1 MVNFLMILEFL
12 DIDYY
17 FDLIG
22 SELITL
28 TVIIVTD
35 GSILGGKGIW
45 IWYFVRSTPTR
56 IPSSISAGAT

>member
-1 MVNFLMILEFL
+1 MVNFLIILEFL

-35 GSILGGKGIW
+35 GSILGGKGI
-45 IWYFVRSTPTR
+45 
-56 IPSSISAGAT
+56 